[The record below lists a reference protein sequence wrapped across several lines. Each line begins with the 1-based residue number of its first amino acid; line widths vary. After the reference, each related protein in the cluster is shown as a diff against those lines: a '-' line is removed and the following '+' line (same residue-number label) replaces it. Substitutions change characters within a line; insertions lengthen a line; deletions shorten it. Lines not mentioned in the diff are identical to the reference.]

1 MGKNDRHV
9 VPNPEGGWD
18 VEAPGA
24 KRVSSHHD
32 TQVTAIDRAKAI
44 VGNLGGGEVAIHGK
58 NGAIRDKD
66 TVLPGND
73 PCPPHDKR

>member
-9 VPNPEGGWD
+9 VPNPKGGWD

-32 TQVTAIDRAKAI
+32 TQVAAIDRAKEI
-44 VGNLGGGEVAIHGK
+44 VGNVGGGEVAIHGK

-66 TVLPGND
+66 TVPAGND
-73 PCPPHDKR
+73 PYPPRDK